1 MSFLLVNIKELISF
15 YVRINY
21 EEYLKENKLEKIEED
36 KIRGIV
42 ENMFN
47 TRQEHLKNFVK
58 EALKDILKEETPPN
72 ENIEQIFA
80 ELFEDKNL
88 CIIKITNEIK
98 IYQKNK

>member
-47 TRQEHLKNFVK
+47 TRQ
-58 EALKDILKEETPPN
+58 
-72 ENIEQIFA
+72 
-80 ELFEDKNL
+80 
-88 CIIKITNEIK
+88 
-98 IYQKNK
+98 